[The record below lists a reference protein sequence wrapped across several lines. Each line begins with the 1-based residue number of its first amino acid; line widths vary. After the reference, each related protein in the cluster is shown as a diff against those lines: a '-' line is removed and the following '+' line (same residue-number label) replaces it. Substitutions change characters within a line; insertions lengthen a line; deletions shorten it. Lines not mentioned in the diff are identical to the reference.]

1 MRRIAGVIVAL
12 LGVMLLAVP
21 ALAEEV
27 EAKTEGEFISISF
40 SKSEYELTT
49 TNNAWVKVEF
59 RVTPSRV
66 SYHAKA
72 EDFKVDVHTVKPLK
86 ADLVRIKE
94 SEEEYN
100 VFTVTFHLE
109 SGLLSAEKSKNAAY
123 TVTLTPVGEHRDLLA
138 KGSYRQEMRVKY
150 QPFDSYSI
158 QEALDTM
165 WMERRDYGFAYANA
179 GYLPGSVIRMLKM
192 ELEEGQ
198 SMNVDFGGYGVV
210 FTYDMLTDLK
220 AQAIDLYA
228 STEEHTGY
236 AKRIEEA
243 GFTGEVSYLKFKEQS
258 LTAPLR
264 LYVGNGMERR
274 CIYTFD
280 PETERFSRCKLTHD
294 GQVYT
299 IEAQQLATY
308 VITEKPLPEEI
319 ADPSTLLFAAD
330 ENRAGGGKKLLGTGE
345 TQEEAEAGEP
355 RIYKLKDGDTYYRE
369 STALKIQRYIK

>member
-1 MRRIAGVIVAL
+1 MIAAL
-12 LGVMLLAVP
+12 LGVMLLAFP

-27 EAKTEGEFISISF
+27 EAKTEGELISISF
-40 SKSEYELTT
+40 AKSEYELTT

-59 RVTPSRV
+59 RVTPSKAY
-66 SYHAKA
+66 YHAKA
-72 EDFKVDVHTVKPLK
+72 EDFKVAVHTVKPME

-100 VFTVTFHLE
+100 VFTVTFQLGA
-109 SGLLSAEKSKNAAY
+109 GLLAAEKSKNAAF

-138 KGSYRQEMRVKY
+138 KGSVRQEMRVKY

-165 WMERRDYGFAYANA
+165 WVEERDYGFAYANA

-192 ELEEGQ
+192 ELKEGQ
-198 SMNVDFGGYGVV
+198 AMNVDFGGYGVV
-210 FTYDMLTDLK
+210 FTYDGLTDLK

-236 AKRIEEA
+236 ARRIEEA
-243 GFTGEVSYLKFKEQS
+243 GFSGEVSYLKFKEQT

-264 LYVGNGMERR
+264 LYVGSGMEKR

-280 PETERFSRCKLTHD
+280 PETEKFSRCKLTHD
-294 GQVYT
+294 GNVYT
-299 IEAQQLATY
+299 FETDRLTSY
-308 VITEKPLPEEI
+308 VITEKPLPKEI
-319 ADPSTLLFAAD
+319 ADPATLLFAAD
-330 ENRAGGGKKLLGTGE
+330 EDKAGGGKKLIGAG
-345 TQEEAEAGEP
+345 EAEEESEQP
-355 RIYKLKDGDTYYRE
+355 RVFKLKAGDSYYRE
-369 STALKIQRYIK
+369 NTAKKIQRYTK